1 MGVSNSMKLLKQG
14 NSSFINS
21 SLFCFT
27 LLFCYFILPYLC
39 SFLLP
44 ERFYVLSRYSE
55 QAHLHVLS
63 AFVISAIFFYFILK
77 LNKWCRRVDNW
88 PKLSQK
94 LIYFLYL
101 LFLVQIILIALFGTY
116 YRILGV
122 SDRDVLLAIQH
133 SFLVSGTSYIFI
145 CGFLYMAT
153 FTSRKKLLMLGG
165 LFIYID
171 ILFMGKKFVFYL
183 IGILLYRSD
192 VRNKISNSKPFIYAG
207 VAGASFL
214 LFIFIVRSLNADSS
228 VSIVLDVYAF
238 FAEFIGV
245 YATTGWAIEYSQDIN
260 GWWAVVRELS
270 TYYIDEVG
278 HGLALHP
285 VAYFLAVFGELWY
298 VYMVLYFIVLAL
310 FFYFFSMLIGS
321 AVVLVLL
328 VNIMHF
334 MRHGPEIF
342 FQQFFLQALFLSI
355 IIYFPKLIAEER
367 LK

>member
-1 MGVSNSMKLLKQG
+1 MKLLKQG
-14 NSSFINS
+14 NTSFKNS

-27 LLFCYFILPYLC
+27 LLFCYFILPYFS

-44 ERFYVLSRYSE
+44 EGFYVLSKYNE
-55 QAHLHVLS
+55 QAHLPILS
-63 AFVISAIFFYFILK
+63 GYFFCFIFFYVILNS
-77 LNKWCRRVDNW
+77 NKWSRRIDNW
-88 PKLSQK
+88 PKLSQQ
-94 LIYFLYL
+94 LLYCVYLVFLA
-101 LFLVQIILIALFGTY
+101 QILLIALVGTY
-116 YRILGV
+116 YRISGLA
-122 SDRDVLLAIQH
+122 DRDVLLEIQH
-133 SFLVSGTSYIFI
+133 SLLLSGTSYIFV

-153 FTSRKKLLMLGG
+153 FTNRKIILMLSVI
-165 LFIYID
+165 FIYID

-192 VRNKISNSKPFIYAG
+192 VKNKISNSKPFIYASL
-207 VAGASFL
+207 AGASFL
-214 LFIFIVRSLNADSS
+214 ILIFVVRSLTADSS
-228 VSIVLDVYAF
+228 VSIVLDIYTF

-245 YATTGWAIEYSQDIN
+245 YASAGWAIEYSQNIN

-285 VAYFLAVFGELWY
+285 VAYFLAVFEELWY
-298 VYMVLYFIVLAL
+298 VYMILYLIVLAL

-334 MRHGPEIF
+334 MRHGPEVF
-342 FQQFFLQALFLSI
+342 FQQFILQALFLSI
-355 IIYFPKLIAEER
+355 IIYLPKINSPER

>member
-1 MGVSNSMKLLKQG
+1 MKLIKQG
-14 NSSFINS
+14 NSSLINS

-27 LLFCYFILPYLC
+27 LLFLYFILPYLL

-44 ERFYVLSRYSE
+44 EGFYVFSRYDE
-55 QAHLHVLS
+55 QAYSPVLS
-63 AFVISAIFFYFILK
+63 GFVISSIFFYYILK
-77 LNKWCRRVDNW
+77 LNKWSRRVDNW
-88 PKLSQK
+88 PKLSQQ

-101 LFLVQIILIALFGTY
+101 LFLVQVIIIALFGTY

-122 SDRDVLLAIQH
+122 MDRDILLGIQH

-145 CGFLYMAT
+145 CGFLYMAI
-153 FTSRKKLLMLGG
+153 FANRKTLLMLGV

-192 VRNKISNSKPFIYAG
+192 VRNKISNSKPFIYTSFAG
-207 VAGASFL
+207 IFFV
-214 LFIFIVRSLNADSS
+214 LFIFIVRSLASDSPT
-228 VSIVLDVYAF
+228 SITLDAYSF
-238 FAEFIGV
+238 FSEFIGV
-245 YATTGWAIEYSQDIN
+245 HATVGWAIEYSQNIN
-260 GWWAVVRELS
+260 GWWMVVHELS
-270 TYYIDEVG
+270 TYYTDQVG

-285 VAYFLAVFGELWY
+285 VAYFLAIFGELWY
-298 VYMVLYFIVLAL
+298 VYMVLYLIVLAL

-342 FQQFFLQALFLSI
+342 FQQFIMQALFLSI
-355 IIYFPKLIAEER
+355 IIYFPKINVAKR